1 MTHNHNFGYLMSWF
15 NYIMAISTNKA
26 YQEHDI
32 VCFFFLSIS
41 KFSEKASNIFVNVF
55 ANTKTSRKYTIQ
67 TVIS

>member
-1 MTHNHNFGYLMSWF
+1 MAHNHNVGYLMSWF
-15 NYIMAISTNKA
+15 NYIMGISTNKA

-32 VCFFFLSIS
+32 VCVFFLSIS
-41 KFSEKASNIFVNVF
+41 KFSEIASNIFVNVF